1 MNWYIG
7 VLKNYVGFSG
17 RARRQEFWMFI
28 LINSIVSAVLNV
40 IQTMM
45 GMEIPWISVIYIIV
59 TLLPNLAVSVRRLH
73 DTNRSGFWVLLNFLP
88 VIGWI
93 ILIIFYCKEGVSG
106 TNRFG
111 NDPKYDLSK

>member
-17 RARRQEFWMFI
+17 RARRQEYWMFI
-28 LINSIVSAVLNV
+28 LINGIISTVLSV

-45 GMEIPWISVIYIIV
+45 GMETPWISFIYLLA
-59 TLLPNLAVSVRRLH
+59 TLLPNLAVSIRRLH
-73 DTNRSGFWVLLNFLP
+73 DTDRSGFWILLNLIP

-93 ILIIFYCKEGVSG
+93 VLIVFYCKEGTSG

-111 NDPKYDLSK
+111 NDPKYSISK